1 MLQKQKRI
9 IPWKVVAQIL
19 FSPAPDESDQSKS
32 PPLFGMLP
40 RTLLSWSVLLQKI
53 LCSNLAKDSSLTT
66 SASNNMNRCFS
77 YSAITSSTV
86 VLVLV
91 RQAYTLSFT
100 VIALALFL
108 SPSFSLSPSLSLSL
122 LHAFSQ
128 SYRGLFQQ
136 NHNAYLPVVFML
148 YYFLTL
154 TLLLPLPH
162 TQFPFAILLTHTLTL
177 ADTPM
182 LHLNLS
188 HTHSFLNI
196 VANHPPSLHTHTH
209 ARHTCTNTHSLFLS
223 QCFLAFPCIR

>member
-66 SASNNMNRCFS
+66 SASTNMNRCFS

-108 SPSFSLSPSLSLSL
+108 SPSFSLSLSLSL

-162 TQFPFAILLTHTLTL
+162 AQFPFAILLTHTHALARTRWYFNVALKSFSHTL
-177 ADTPM
+177 FPQY
-182 LHLNLS
+182 S
-188 HTHSFLNI
+188 SKPPSISPHTHSRT
-196 VANHPPSLHTHTH
+196 PHTHTQ
-209 ARHTCTNTHSLFLS
+209 THILSFSLNVF
-223 QCFLAFPCIR
+223 